1 MTDLSFEVLDVEPQS
16 HDASPH
22 LLFKL
27 RVAEA
32 SGAVVH
38 ALALRCQLRIEPQR
52 RPYDPAEQ
60 AGLADLFGTS
70 ERYSTTLKPFLW
82 THATAMVQGFSG
94 ARDFD
99 LPVACTY
106 DFEVAATRYLAALS
120 GGDVPLVLLFSGT
133 VFTRG
138 QTGFAVEQL
147 SWSLEAS
154 CRMPVSTWRRLM
166 DIHYPGAGWIR
177 LERESLDALA
187 RYRTAHGL
195 TSWEQTL
202 AALLPAGLAAG
213 LPSGLAAGLTPAGA
227 AP

>member
-1 MTDLSFEVLDVEPQS
+1 MTDLSFVVLDVQPQA
-16 HDASPH
+16 HAAAPH
-22 LLFKL
+22 LLFRL
-27 RVAEA
+27 RITES
-32 SGAVVH
+32 SGEVVH

-60 AGLADLFGTS
+60 EGLADLFGTS

-94 ARDFD
+94 SCEVD
-99 LPVACTY
+99 LPVLCTY
-106 DFEVAATRYLAALS
+106 DFEVSATKYLAALR
-120 GGDVPLVLLFSGT
+120 GGDVPLVLLLSGT
-133 VFTRG
+133 AFTRG
-138 QTGFAVEQL
+138 ATGFAVEQL

-166 DIHYPGAGWIR
+166 DLYYPGAGWIR
-177 LERESLDALA
+177 LERESLEALA

-202 AALLPAGLAAG
+202 ACLLPAAAVT
-213 LPSGLAAGLTPAGA
+213 S
-227 AP
+227 